1 MWKTNVYSVLN
12 AYLIEG
18 GIPGLSSRHRAG
30 GGGDDLIA
38 MLVDSASLGCSELRL
53 FLRLLLNLS
62 DLLPLL

>member
-30 GGGDDLIA
+30 GGGGGGN
-38 MLVDSASLGCSELRL
+38 GCIK
-53 FLRLLLNLS
+53 LLLR
-62 DLLPLL
+62 DEC